1 MPIDG
6 RAQRKGAADSASAL
20 ARRVSRAGAARLLR
34 VRAGLHGRLRTE
46 ELPDRTVA
54 EPDRKGLWLQ
64 QLHSRQLPCENQLRY
79 QRRAHRQTGI
89 RRARDGDRDARDAQ
103 LRGTPAQPLA
113 RPFDGVALGDCA
125 RSEEHTSEL
134 QSLMRISYAVLCLK
148 KKNS

>member
-6 RAQRKGAADSASAL
+6 RAQRQGAATSAAAH

-89 RRARDGDRDARDAQ
+89 RRAR
-103 LRGTPAQPLA
+103 
-113 RPFDGVALGDCA
+113 
-125 RSEEHTSEL
+125 SEEHTSEL
-134 QSLMRISYAVLCLK
+134 QSLMRISYDVFCWK
-148 KKNS
+148 QTKQKRDKYRTT

>member
-6 RAQRKGAADSASAL
+6 RAQRQGAATSAAAH

-79 QRRAHRQTGI
+79 QRRAHRQ
-89 RRARDGDRDARDAQ
+89 
-103 LRGTPAQPLA
+103 
-113 RPFDGVALGDCA
+113 
-125 RSEEHTSEL
+125 RSEEHTSEI
-134 QSLMRISYAVLCLK
+134 QSLMRISYAVFCLK
-148 KKNS
+148 